1 MPAGYLQPDDGTLGV
16 RSEWS
21 APVATDTATW
31 LTTSVLKYTQQEI
44 MARGWTAEG
53 IKDQV

>member
-21 APVATDTATW
+21 APVATDTSTW
-31 LTTSVLKYTQQEI
+31 LTTSVRKYTQQEI